1 MKKRFVVSAV
11 VIALLT
17 SIGCINAAEPVQTE
31 PTEQIESEPIFAL
44 ESATVSETAGVGR
57 EIFWTSLGE
66 FQLTAYCSCVHCCGY
81 WATIRPVDELGNPIV
96 YTASGEIAQQGV
108 TIAVDPSIIPYG
120 TEVKIGDHIYVA
132 QDTGGAID
140 NNRID
145 VYFDNHQEA
154 LLFGMQTEEVF
165 VKEVK

>member
-17 SIGCINAAEPVQTE
+17 NVGCFNAAEPVQTK
-31 PTEQIESEPIFAL
+31 PTETTESELIFTP
-44 ESATVSETAGVGR
+44 ESAMVSETAGVSR
-57 EIFWTSLGE
+57 EIVWNSLGE

-81 WATIRPVDELGNPIV
+81 WATVRPVDEHGNPIV
-96 YTASGEIAQQGV
+96 YTASGEIAQAGV
-108 TIAVDPSIIPYG
+108 TIAVDPSVIPYG
-120 TEVKIGDHIYVA
+120 TEVKIGDHVYIA

-140 NNRID
+140 ENRID